1 MVDLLGRRHLLSTLL
16 GFIRPLSPCAQN
28 LASKVERRA
37 FDVYMRLSVD
47 NRKDEQKIKTELL
60 KEFER
65 GNQNREE
72 AIYELNSRQ
81 CKPVNQ
87 LTSTL
92 TKA

>member
-1 MVDLLGRRHLLSTLL
+1 MDDLLGRRHLLSTLL
-16 GFIRPLSPCAQN
+16 VFIRPLSPCAQN
-28 LASKVERRA
+28 LASKVEGRA
-37 FDVYMRLSVD
+37 FDVYMRLSVED
-47 NRKDEQKIKTELL
+47 RKDEQKIKTELL

-87 LTSTL
+87 LTSML